1 MAISA
6 DTGGG
11 GTPFAKLLNLDD
23 ELEGALASKPRE
35 CVREQREFGK
45 DEVKLRNGKPVKE
58 EILWL
63 VAMPGTTAVTGKDDD
78 HSPIEPLDV
87 VRFAVSGYRWGQVID
102 ARKALPAANGFKAGE
117 SASGDV
123 YRIRLVG
130 WSAETE
136 NPAAAEKAG
145 FTVVDGRIVLR
156 SQEDKDNYVLAQ
168 SRRGGNTNPAKD
180 VEITI
185 RRPCP
190 ADKAY
195 EQRADE
201 VFLDA
206 PWKKVAVGVGGV
218 SAANDPA
225 DDEPF
230 LDVVQGYRSFRNM
243 AVSEPWL

>member
-11 GTPFAKLLNLDD
+11 GTPFAKLKNLGDV
-23 ELEGALASKPRE
+23 LEGALASKPRE

-45 DEVKLRNGKPVKE
+45 EEVKLRNGKPMKE

-63 VAMPGTTAVTGKDDD
+63 VAMPTTTAVTGKEDDL
-78 HSPIEPLDV
+78 SPIEALDV
-87 VRFAVSGYRWGQVID
+87 VRYAVSGYKWGQVID
-102 ARKALPAANGFKAGE
+102 ARKQLPAANGFKLGE

-123 YRIRLVG
+123 YRIELIG

-136 NPAAAEKAG
+136 NVAAAEKAG
-145 FTVVDGRIVLR
+145 FTVIDGRIVLR

-168 SRRGGNTNPAKD
+168 SRRGGNTNPAVD
-180 VEITI
+180 LAITI
-185 RRPCP
+185 RRPTP

-201 VFLDA
+201 IFLDA
-206 PWKKVAVGVGGV
+206 PWKKVAVGAGAPVE
-218 SAANDPA
+218 A
-225 DDEPF
+225 DDPGEPF
-230 LDVVQGYRSFRNM
+230 
-243 AVSEPWL
+243 

>member
-6 DTGGG
+6 DTSGG
-11 GTPFAKLLNLDD
+11 GTPFAKLKNLGDTI
-23 ELEGALASKPRE
+23 EGALASKPRE
-35 CVREQREFGK
+35 CIREAREFGK
-45 DEVKLRNGKPVKE
+45 EEVKQRNGKPVKE

-78 HSPIEPLDV
+78 LSPIEPLDV
-87 VRFAVSGYRWGQVID
+87 VRYALSGYKWGQVID

-123 YRIRLVG
+123 YTIRLVG

-156 SQEDKDNYVLAQ
+156 SQEDKDQYVLAQ
-168 SRRGGNTNPAKD
+168 SRRGGNTNPAVD
-180 VEITI
+180 LEIAI
-185 RRPCP
+185 RRPLP

-206 PWKKVAVGVGGV
+206 PWKKVAVGVGGGA
-218 SAANDPA
+218 SAEVGG

-230 LDVVQGYRSFRNM
+230 
-243 AVSEPWL
+243 

>member
-11 GTPFAKLLNLDD
+11 GTPFAKLLNLGDT
-23 ELEGALASKPRE
+23 LVGALASKPRE

-63 VAMPGTTAVTGKDDD
+63 VAMPGTNAVTGKDDD
-78 HSPIEPLDV
+78 HTAIEPLDV
-87 VRFAVSGYRWGQVID
+87 VRFAVSGFRWGQVID
-102 ARKALPAANGFKAGE
+102 ARKALPAASGFKAGE

-123 YRIRLVG
+123 YTITLVG

-136 NPAAAEKAG
+136 NPAAAQQAG

-156 SQEDKDNYVLAQ
+156 SQEDKDRYVLAQ

-180 VEITI
+180 VEIAI
-185 RRPCP
+185 RRPTP

-206 PWKKVAVGVGGV
+206 PWKKVTAGVGGG
-218 SAANDPA
+218 APDRA
-225 DDEPF
+225 DDPSDLEPF
-230 LDVVQGYRSFRNM
+230 
-243 AVSEPWL
+243 

>member
-11 GTPFAKLLNLDD
+11 GTPFAKLLNLGD

-136 NPAAAEKAG
+136 TLLFTAARRTISSALSVASLRTRARSPPSCNRS
-145 FTVVDGRIVLR
+145 TVTPSL
-156 SQEDKDNYVLAQ
+156 
-168 SRRGGNTNPAKD
+168 
-180 VEITI
+180 
-185 RRPCP
+185 
-190 ADKAY
+190 
-195 EQRADE
+195 
-201 VFLDA
+201 
-206 PWKKVAVGVGGV
+206 
-218 SAANDPA
+218 SAHAT
-225 DDEPF
+225 
-230 LDVVQGYRSFRNM
+230 
-243 AVSEPWL
+243 

>member
-11 GTPFAKLLNLDD
+11 GTPFAKLKNLGDV
-23 ELEGALASKPRE
+23 LEGALASKPRE

-45 DEVKLRNGKPVKE
+45 EEVKLRNGKPVKE
-58 EILWL
+58 EVLWL
-63 VAMPGTTAVTGKDDD
+63 VAMPDTTAVVGKDDD
-78 HSPIEPLDV
+78 LSLIEPLDV
-87 VRFAVSGYRWGQVID
+87 VRYALSGYKWGQVID
-102 ARKALPAANGFKAGE
+102 ARKNLPAASGFKAGE

-123 YRIRLVG
+123 YRIELVG

-156 SQEDKDNYVLAQ
+156 SQEDKDSYVLAQ
-168 SRRGGNTNPAKD
+168 SRRGGNTNPAVD
-180 VEITI
+180 LEISI
-185 RRPCP
+185 RRPGP

-206 PWKKVAVGVGGV
+206 PWKKVSVGAGAGA
-218 SAANDPA
+218 SSDPS

-230 LDVVQGYRSFRNM
+230 
-243 AVSEPWL
+243 